1 MFRLHLA
8 PTCCVLILLF
18 AAGCSPTGERPAGYE
33 AEASE
38 PPPAEALARAE
49 QVADALGSELM
60 STLTEELLE
69 GGPVGAVRVC
79 SEVAPEVA
87 ASHSIDGVVVRR
99 VSLKVRNPADSPD
112 DHERKVLE
120 QFAAQLAR
128 GEALEP
134 HAEVVE
140 QNGQRTLRYLR
151 PIKIMEPC
159 LNCHGSR
166 EQMEPELLKL
176 LDERYPNDAA
186 VDYREGDLRGAFSV
200 SVELDEG

>member
-1 MFRLHLA
+1 
-8 PTCCVLILLF
+8 VLILFL
-18 AAGCSPTGERPAGYE
+18 AAGCAPTGEPASGE
-33 AEASE
+33 KAETIQE
-38 PPPAEALARAE
+38 PPAEAVARAE
-49 QVADALGSELM
+49 QVVDALGSELM
-60 STLTEELLE
+60 STLTDELLD
-69 GGPVGAVRVC
+69 GGPVAAVRVC

-87 ASHSIDGVVVRR
+87 AAHSTDGVVVRR
-99 VSLKVRNPADSPD
+99 VSLKLRNAANSPD
-112 DHERKVLE
+112 DHEQKVLE

-134 HAEVVE
+134 HVEVVA
-140 QNGQRTLRYLR
+140 QAGKKTLRYLR

-166 EQMEPELLKL
+166 EQMEPELLKV

-186 VDYREGDLRGAFSV
+186 FDYREGDLRGAFSV